1 MEEAT
6 TSTKT
11 SRRQHQRRNH
21 SDTEL
26 INHLF
31 KDGKEAAGRWINE
44 SPDLLKYYRI
54 ESTLLEIV
62 NFCWK

>member
-6 TSTKT
+6 TSAEA
-11 SRRQHQRRNH
+11 SRREHQRRNR

-26 INHLF
+26 INRLF
-31 KDGKEAAGRWINE
+31 KKGKEAAGRWINE
-44 SPDLLKYYRI
+44 PPDLLKYCRI
-54 ESTLLEIV
+54 ESALLEIV

>member
-6 TSTKT
+6 TSTKA
-11 SRRQHQRRNH
+11 SRRQHQRRNR

-31 KDGKEAAGRWINE
+31 KDGKEETGRWINE

>member
-6 TSTKT
+6 TSTKA
-11 SRRQHQRRNH
+11 SRRQHQRRNR

>member
-11 SRRQHQRRNH
+11 SRRQHQRRNR

-31 KDGKEAAGRWINE
+31 KDGKETAGRWINE